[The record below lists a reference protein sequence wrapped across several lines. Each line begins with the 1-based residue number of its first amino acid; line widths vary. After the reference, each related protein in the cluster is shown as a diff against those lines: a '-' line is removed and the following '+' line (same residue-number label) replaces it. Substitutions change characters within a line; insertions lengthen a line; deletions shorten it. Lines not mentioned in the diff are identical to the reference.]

1 MNWLCVYGGT
11 AAGNRPAFLSAAH
24 GLGEALAFAD
34 IGLVY
39 GGSAIG
45 LEGGLA
51 NAVLGAGGQVV
62 GVIPRALVER
72 ELAHPHLTRLIVT
85 QTIHERKAK
94 MMEMSDAFCALPGG
108 FGTLEEL
115 TEVIAWQ
122 QLGLHKRPIALFDV
136 EGYFDKFLTFVEHA
150 VSEGFMRPEHR
161 HQLFTVHT
169 PQALIGRL
177 FPPA

>member
-1 MNWLCVYGGT
+1 MKWLCVYGAT
-11 AAGNRPAFLSAAH
+11 APGNRPAFLSSVH

-39 GGSAIG
+39 GGSSHG

-62 GVIPRALVER
+62 GVIPRTLVER

-85 QTIHERKAK
+85 QTIHERKAR
-94 MMEMSDAFCALPGG
+94 MMEMGDAFCALPGG
-108 FGTLEEL
+108 FGTLEEW
-115 TEVIAWQ
+115 TELVAWQ
-122 QLGLHKRPIALFDV
+122 QLGLHRKPFAFFDIEGHFELFMA
-136 EGYFDKFLTFVEHA
+136 FVERCVA
-150 VSEGFMRPEHR
+150 EGFMRPEHGR
-161 HQLFTVHT
+161 QLFTVHT

-177 FPPA
+177 FPPQ